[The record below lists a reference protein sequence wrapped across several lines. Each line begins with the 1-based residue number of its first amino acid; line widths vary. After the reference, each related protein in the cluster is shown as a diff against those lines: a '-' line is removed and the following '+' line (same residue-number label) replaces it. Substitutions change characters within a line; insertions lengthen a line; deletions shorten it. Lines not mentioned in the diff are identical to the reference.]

1 MSGMNIYLV
10 EDDESIRTMVLYALG
25 GNGFSALGFGS
36 GREFYSA
43 MRDQLPDLILLDIM
57 LPGENGLSILK
68 RLREAEPTASIP
80 VIMLTA
86 KSSEMDKVTG
96 LDLGADDYVAK
107 PFGILELI
115 SRIRAVARRAGSR
128 ESEEEQDTGL
138 YTYEDLSICEQ
149 SHIVTLRGEEIHLTR
164 KEFKLLWFL
173 LENRGRVV
181 TRESIMEHVWD
192 TGYDVETRT
201 VDIHINTL
209 RKKIEDD
216 GSKIQT
222 IRGVGYKIG

>member
-1 MSGMNIYLV
+1 MSGTTIYLV
-10 EDDESIRTMVLYALG
+10 EDDESIRTMVMYALI
-25 GNGFSALGFGS
+25 GNGFCAAGFGS
-36 GREFYSA
+36 GRALDAA
-43 MRDQLPDLILLDIM
+43 MREKLPDLILLDIM

-68 RLREAEPTASIP
+68 RLRESRRTAEIP
-80 VIMLTA
+80 IIMLTA

-107 PFGILELI
+107 PFGILELL
-115 SRIRAVARRAGSR
+115 SRIRAVSRRIKIQ
-128 ESEEEQDTGL
+128 ESDKSETQ
-138 YTYEDLSICEQ
+138 YCYEDLAVYKE
-149 SHIVTLRGEEIHLTR
+149 SHVVKLCGKEIHLTK
-164 KEFKLLWFL
+164 KEFQLLCFL

-181 TRESIMEHVWD
+181 TRESIMEHVWA

-209 RKKIEDD
+209 RKKIDDD

-222 IRGVGYKIG
+222 IRGIGYKIG